1 VLKKTTITISL
12 LINKKLISN
21 KFVKN
26 FLLYLKIFISINFF
40 TTIYSAS
47 ANDDLQHNFQK
58 FNHAISI
65 IGSTKYP
72 ANFSQLDY
80 VNIHA
85 KKGGEIK
92 FGVEGGFNSFNNFI
106 LKGIPAQGLSYIYD
120 SLMDGVDDEI
130 ASRYGLIAKDVRF
143 SKDQLIL
150 EFRLRKNAYFHDG
163 KNITADD
170 VLFSFNKLISEG
182 HPSYKMSLKD
192 VKNIEKIN
200 DYHVRFTFKNN
211 NNKNLPLTIAS
222 LPILPKHFYDN
233 HDFSKSSF
241 DIPLGS
247 GPYRIIDFAP
257 NRYVIYQRVENY
269 WGLDLPINRGRYN
282 FDKIYY
288 DYYRDNNVLIE
299 AFKAQ
304 KYDFRIE
311 NIARNWAN
319 AYNIEAVNKHEII
332 KKEIPN
338 NNPVPTQMFIIN
350 LRKEKF
356 HDKTLREAINHV
368 FDFEW
373 LKNHIFYG
381 SYQRHKSFFTNSIYG
396 YQSFEM
402 PISSGDGF
410 NRKNL
415 VIAQNLLL
423 KSGYKIINNKLYDKN
438 NNQITIE
445 FLIDQKA
452 FEMVVA
458 PFIKNLKKI
467 GIDAK
472 MRFVEENQYQTR
484 VNNFDFDIIVGGLPN
499 AIIPGNELYGYLHS
513 SQKNIK
519 GSMNL
524 MGLDDKIVD
533 ELVEKIA
540 RTKNINELKLLCA
553 KLDEHLL
560 KNHYAILQWYN
571 DKYRILYRNIF
582 SFPDVTPKY
591 SLAIDSWW
599 IKN

>member
-1 VLKKTTITISL
+1 
-12 LINKKLISN
+12 
-21 KFVKN
+21 
-26 FLLYLKIFISINFF
+26 
-40 TTIYSAS
+40 
-47 ANDDLQHNFQK
+47 
-58 FNHAISI
+58 
-65 IGSTKYP
+65 
-72 ANFSQLDY
+72 
-80 VNIHA
+80 
-85 KKGGEIK
+85 
-92 FGVEGGFNSFNNFI
+92 
-106 LKGIPAQGLSYIYD
+106 
-120 SLMDGVDDEI
+120 
-130 ASRYGLIAKDVRF
+130 
-143 SKDQLIL
+143 
-150 EFRLRKNAYFHDG
+150 
-163 KNITADD
+163 
-170 VLFSFNKLISEG
+170 
-182 HPSYKMSLKD
+182 
-192 VKNIEKIN
+192 
-200 DYHVRFTFKNN
+200 
-211 NNKNLPLTIAS
+211 
-222 LPILPKHFYDN
+222 
-233 HDFSKSSF
+233 
-241 DIPLGS
+241 
-247 GPYRIIDFAP
+247 
-257 NRYVIYQRVENY
+257 
-269 WGLDLPINRGRYN
+269 
-282 FDKIYY
+282 
-288 DYYRDNNVLIE
+288 
-299 AFKAQ
+299 
-304 KYDFRIE
+304 
-311 NIARNWAN
+311 
-319 AYNIEAVNKHEII
+319 
-332 KKEIPN
+332 
-338 NNPVPTQMFIIN
+338 
-350 LRKEKF
+350 
-356 HDKTLREAINHV
+356 
-368 FDFEW
+368 
-373 LKNHIFYG
+373 
-381 SYQRHKSFFTNSIYG
+381 
-396 YQSFEM
+396 
-402 PISSGDGF
+402 
-410 NRKNL
+410 
-415 VIAQNLLL
+415 LL